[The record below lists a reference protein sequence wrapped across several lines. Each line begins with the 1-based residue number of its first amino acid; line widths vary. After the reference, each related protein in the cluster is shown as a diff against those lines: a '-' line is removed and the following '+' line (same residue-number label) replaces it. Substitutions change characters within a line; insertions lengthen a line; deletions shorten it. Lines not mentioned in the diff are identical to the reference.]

1 MKTSLATL
9 ISVVILFFSCKKDN
23 EDTSK
28 DTLAKVQGHWQV
40 DSIVTN
46 AYFNGTYTRDNHI
59 GTGEDYVDFTT
70 DGFMNTHFN
79 GVNNKSS
86 YEIRSD
92 SVIVIGGDS
101 GKIKQLTDNNFVI
114 YTNAQAGA
122 IGYIETTYYLKK

>member
-1 MKTSLATL
+1 MKTYFVTLLTVATF
-9 ISVVILFFSCKKDN
+9 IFSCKKEKD
-23 EDTSK
+23 ETSK
-28 DTLAKVQGHWQV
+28 DTLAKIQGHWQV

-46 AYFNGTYTRDNHI
+46 AYFNGTYTKDNHI
-59 GTGEDYVDFTT
+59 GTPEDYVDFTS

-86 YEIRSD
+86 FAVRSD
-92 SVIVIGGDS
+92 TVIVIGGDS
-101 GKIKQLTDNNFVI
+101 GKIKQLTDNNLVI